1 MFIQKVIHVGI
12 LKAPS
17 NAKCISASVI
27 ILNYKNIR
35 GGGGETIPNEHVQFL
50 SKYRPS
56 SHEHHLLF
64 IHSSLTLQYI
74 YTAIQHTS
82 LRLWIFNKKRQH
94 VFAQLDYVYK
104 LNLWIVGFL
113 VINKLIQYDS
123 LLYDWKMNIVNYWCS
138 YA

>member
-35 GGGGETIPNEHVQFL
+35 GEKTIPNEHVQFL
-50 SKYRPS
+50 SKYRSS
-56 SHEHHLLF
+56 SHEHHLQF

-74 YTAIQHTS
+74 YTAIQQTS

-94 VFAQLDYVYK
+94 VFAQLNYVYT

-123 LLYDWKMNIVNYWCS
+123 LLYEWKMNIVNYWCS